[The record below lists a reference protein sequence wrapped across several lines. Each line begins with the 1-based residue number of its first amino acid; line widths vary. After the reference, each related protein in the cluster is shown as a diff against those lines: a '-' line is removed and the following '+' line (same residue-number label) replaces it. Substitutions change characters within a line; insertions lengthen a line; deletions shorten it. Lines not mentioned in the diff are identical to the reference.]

1 MRQLLKKGQAALIV
15 LLVVAVALGFG
26 LSIISQTTTDIRISQ
41 QEQEAARA
49 FNAAEAGIEEA
60 LKEIKVGPTV
70 EIDVGDVK
78 VEYTVIGENSLV
90 GVFKENEA
98 AQVVLGGVDST
109 LTIEWVDKNSELENP
124 GGCTGGVKAESEQTA
139 ASLLISVISVVGGSN
154 QIRREG
160 WNACELE
167 ADNGMTDVRDSGSGT
182 FLRSYDL
189 AINANDS
196 LVRIR
201 PVYNQTSLR
210 VTGSPALPVQSYVI
224 DSKAQAL
231 TLESKAIEVTR
242 TEPATPAIFDYVLF
256 SGTDIIK

>member
-60 LKEIKVGPTV
+60 LKEINVGPTV

-109 LTIEWVDKNSELENP
+109 LKIEWVDKNSELENP
-124 GGCTGGVKAESEQTA
+124 GDCTGGVKAESGQTA
-139 ASLLISVISVVGGSN
+139 ASLLISVIDGSN

-160 WNACELE
+160 WNACDLE
-167 ADNGMTDVRDSGSGT
+167 ADNGMTNKTDSGSGT

-189 AINANDS
+189 DIYANDS

-224 DSKAQAL
+224 DSKARAL
-231 TLESKAIEVTR
+231 TLESKAIKVTR

>member
-60 LKEIKVGPTV
+60 LRKINVGTTNI
-70 EIDVGDVK
+70 EVGDVK
-78 VEYTVIGENSLV
+78 VEYTVSEENSLQ

-98 AQVVLGGVDST
+98 AQVVLGGVDSI
-109 LTIEWVDKNSELENP
+109 LRIQWVDRNSELENP
-124 GGCTGGVKAESEQTA
+124 GDCTGGVKAESGQTA
-139 ASLLISVISVVGGSN
+139 ASLLISVISVIGDSS

-160 WNACELE
+160 WNACNLE
-167 ADNGMTDVRDSGSGT
+167 ADNGMTNVTDSDSGT

-189 AINANDS
+189 AIDASDS

-224 DSKAQAL
+224 DSKARAL

-256 SGTDIIK
+256 SGTNIIK